1 MTEVLFDDNAQH
13 VRVVEDREDSR
24 YVLYVDGTQA
34 GTMPYCIIE
43 GRRALGH
50 AEIDGAYCGRGLSE
64 ILIQVVLDDLEARQ
78 QKAAVC
84 CPAVERY
91 VKQQVKYAD
100 VIDPIHPGIWF
111 GPPTE
116 DATPA

>member
-1 MTEVLFDDNAQH
+1 VLSD
-13 VRVVEDREDSR
+13 VREAVEDWPRMHDR
-24 YVLYVDGTQA
+24 V
-34 GTMPYCIIE
+34 
-43 GRRALGH
+43 
-50 AEIDGAYCGRGLSE
+50 
-64 ILIQVVLDDLEARQ
+64 QVVLDDLEARQ